1 MYQYDEYDEMVA
13 IQYNWF
19 KLEEAPDI
27 LEELATVRMHAIQ
40 TSGNCVRNITTE
52 QFAGVAAE
60 LVKKW
65 GQLQDGPA
73 TLTEQE
79 HARVR
84 CICDSA
90 RQGHPG

>member
-1 MYQYDEYDEMVA
+1 MYQYDEYDEMVS

-27 LEELATVRMHAIQ
+27 LEELATVQMHAIQ
-40 TSGNCVRNITTE
+40 TSGNCVRNIT
-52 QFAGVAAE
+52 
-60 LVKKW
+60 
-65 GQLQDGPA
+65 
-73 TLTEQE
+73 TEQE